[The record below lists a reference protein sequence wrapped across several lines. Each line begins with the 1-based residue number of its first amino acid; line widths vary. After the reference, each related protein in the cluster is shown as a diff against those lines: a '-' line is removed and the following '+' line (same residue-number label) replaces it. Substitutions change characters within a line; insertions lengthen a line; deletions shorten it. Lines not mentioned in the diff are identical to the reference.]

1 MPQFRSVM
9 HVWGLSARLENSR
22 CYIKMK
28 SAMAIHDNI
37 LKKTVTFCFC
47 IFLSSLCVLADSTF
61 VDAGIVYKLIS
72 VDSVNIMALK
82 EGHADVVLWDS
93 VLNVPANVRHDGRL
107 YHVRCI
113 GKEAFAGNCGIK
125 HVAIG
130 KGIEEIQ
137 EHAFAAC
144 ANMES
149 ISIPAS
155 VTVIGD
161 GMFKYCVSLDSVC
174 IDDGNKTYDS
184 RGGCN
189 AIILSES
196 NRLLFGCKGTRI
208 PASVE
213 CIGKDAFYGCMID
226 SIVIPEGVTRIH
238 DYAFVYCQNLT
249 RIHISSTVDWIDE
262 CAFSFCSNITTITV
276 DEGNETYDS
285 RDGCNAILC
294 DEYLVRGCNTTVIP
308 SGVKVIERMAF
319 SQCANLRSIDI
330 PEGVT
335 TIRAGAFADCL
346 SLRHVSLP
354 STLACLD
361 ACGGGQFY
369 GCTSLDSIY
378 IPGNVKEIGTG
389 AFGGCSSLRSII
401 VDPRNKTFDSRGNC
415 NAIIQTSEER
425 LMSGCNST
433 IIPDGVMFIHEDAF
447 SGSGI
452 TAVDFPASVMEID
465 SMAFRGCD
473 RCMSITVAADNPY
486 YKSDGSNSVVE
497 RKTGRLVLGCATTR
511 FLPGVTGIG
520 AYAFASTPEVL
531 VLPDGIRDIGICAF
545 ANCRNLSAIIVPSS
559 VKHIGRG
566 AFSGCRRLPHKVIMC
581 NDVMDEPAY

>member
-1 MPQFRSVM
+1 M
-9 HVWGLSARLENSR
+9 
-22 CYIKMK
+22 
-28 SAMAIHDNI
+28 
-37 LKKTVTFCFC
+37 KKTVTFCFC

-82 EGHADVVLWDS
+82 EGHADVVLRDS

-276 DEGNETYDS
+276 DEGN
-285 RDGCNAILC
+285 
-294 DEYLVRGCNTTVIP
+294 
-308 SGVKVIERMAF
+308 
-319 SQCANLRSIDI
+319 
-330 PEGVT
+330 
-335 TIRAGAFADCL
+335 
-346 SLRHVSLP
+346 
-354 STLACLD
+354 
-361 ACGGGQFY
+361 
-369 GCTSLDSIY
+369 
-378 IPGNVKEIGTG
+378 
-389 AFGGCSSLRSII
+389 
-401 VDPRNKTFDSRGNC
+401 KTFDSRGDC

-447 SGSGI
+447 VGSGI

-473 RCMSITVAADNPY
+473 RCMSITVAHDNPY

-566 AFSGCRRLPHKVIMC
+566 AFSGCSRLCHKVIMC
-581 NDVMDEPAY
+581 NDVMDEAAY

>member
-22 CYIKMK
+22 GYIEMK

-82 EGHADVVLWDS
+82 EGHADVVLRDS

-113 GKEAFAGNCGIK
+113 GKEAFAGNCGMK

-130 KGIEEIQ
+130 NGIEEIR

-174 IDDGNKTYDS
+174 IDDGNK
-184 RGGCN
+184 
-189 AIILSES
+189 
-196 NRLLFGCKGTRI
+196 
-208 PASVE
+208 
-213 CIGKDAFYGCMID
+213 
-226 SIVIPEGVTRIH
+226 
-238 DYAFVYCQNLT
+238 
-249 RIHISSTVDWIDE
+249 
-262 CAFSFCSNITTITV
+262 
-276 DEGNETYDS
+276 TYDS

-389 AFGGCSSLRSII
+389 VFGGCSSLRSII

-415 NAIIQTSEER
+415 NAIIQTSKER

-447 SGSGI
+447 VGSGI

-473 RCMSITVAADNPY
+473 RCMSITVAHDNPY

-566 AFSGCRRLPHKVIMC
+566 AFSGCSRLCHKVIMC
-581 NDVMDEPAY
+581 NDVMDEAAY